1 MSRENVKGTTAKAII
16 LDGSRADD
24 REARIAADSLRK
36 ELQRSDVRFSHHLLR
51 DIEIAPCVGCLKCWT
66 KTPGEC
72 VIDDGQ
78 RYICSDMARSDCLI
92 LITPITFGGYS
103 NQLKKG
109 MDRLIPLLL
118 PFFSKYQGETHHPAR
133 YGRGWDLLGLGTIS
147 ARDEEKETLFKE
159 IVHRNSL
166 NMHSQNSSSLIL
178 VNGSGEAEIDGKVVA
193 GLKQVIA

>member
-1 MSRENVKGTTAKAII
+1 MRNENGKRTTSKVII

-24 REARIAADSLRK
+24 REARMAMDSLRT

-51 DIEIAPCVGCLKCWT
+51 DIEIAPCTGCLKCWT

-72 VIDDGQ
+72 VIDDRQ
-78 RYICSDMARSDCLI
+78 RNIYSDMARSDCVI

-103 NQLKKG
+103 NELKKG
-109 MDRLIPLLL
+109 MDRLIPVLL
-118 PFFSKYQGETHHPAR
+118 PFFRKYQGETHHPNR
-133 YGRGWDLLGLGTIS
+133 YGKTWGLLGVGTIS

-166 NMHSQNSSSLIL
+166 NLHSQNMSSLIL
-178 VNGSGEAEIDGKVVA
+178 VNGSSEAEIDRKVVE
-193 GLKQVIA
+193 GLRQVMA

>member
-1 MSRENVKGTTAKAII
+1 MRNENGKRTTSKVII

-24 REARIAADSLRK
+24 REARMAMDSLRT

-51 DIEIAPCVGCLKCWT
+51 DIEIAPCTGCLKCWT

-72 VIDDGQ
+72 VIDDRQ
-78 RYICSDMARSDCLI
+78 RNIYSDMARSDCVI

-103 NQLKKG
+103 NELKKG
-109 MDRLIPLLL
+109 MDRLIPVLL
-118 PFFSKYQGETHHPAR
+118 PFFRKYQGETHHPNR
-133 YGRGWDLLGLGTIS
+133 YGKTWDLLGVGTIS

-166 NMHSQNSSSLIL
+166 NLHSQNMSSLIL
-178 VNGSGEAEIDGKVVA
+178 VNGSSEAEIDRKVVE
-193 GLKQVIA
+193 GLRQVMA